1 MAGISLDGLQSGL
14 DTTLLISQLMSIE
27 AIPRTLITQNKAKA
41 SSALTDFQG
50 LNTRLTLLLEQAT
63 KAAEPG
69 GMQRFT
75 TTASNESVKAT
86 AGDGASVGTI
96 DLTVSRV
103 ASSHVLVTGAMAEWP
118 DSPPVLTI
126 VRPDGT
132 RTEVSAASGSMQD
145 VARAINNAD
154 LGITAT
160 RVQAGTDASG
170 ATLYRLQ
177 LSSDQT
183 GAAAAFQVF
192 QGDEAAVDAG
202 TAVDLQTTPGAAL
215 IRQAQDAA
223 VTLWPGTA
231 AAQELTS
238 ASNTFD
244 DLLPGLDVTVSK
256 VSADPVTVTV
266 GQDLAASSEAAKG
279 FLDQVKSVL
288 LFITQ
293 KQATSKTTDA
303 EGNTVTNV
311 GSFTSDAN
319 IRTLQQALVAAIQ
332 APVDGASL
340 SPYGISFTK
349 DGDLEFDAEKFQD
362 ALQTEPAKVQA
373 AFETIAG
380 RIGEVATRYSDK
392 YDGLLT
398 KQIDNRQSLI
408 DDMDDQITAWTHRLE
423 QREATLRRTY
433 SALEVALG
441 TMNSQA
447 TFLTSQLAGLPTWNP
462 SK

>member
-14 DTTLLISQLMSIE
+14 DTTLLIQQLMTIE

-41 SSALTDFQG
+41 GSALTDFQA
-50 LNTRLTLLLEQAT
+50 LNTRLATLLEQAT
-63 KAAEPG
+63 KAAKPG
-69 GMQRFT
+69 AMQRFT
-75 TTASNESVKAT
+75 TTASDESVKVV
-86 AGDGASVGTI
+86 AGDGASVGSI
-96 DLTVSRV
+96 DLSVTRV
-103 ASSHVLVTGAMAEWP
+103 ASPHVLVTAPMNQWP
-118 DSPPVLTI
+118 ATPPALTI

-132 RTEVSAASGSMQD
+132 RTEVSAASGSLED
-145 VARAINNAD
+145 VARAVNNAD

-170 ATLYRLQ
+170 AALYRLQ
-177 LSSDQT
+177 FSSNET
-183 GAAAAFQVF
+183 GADAAFQIF
-192 QGDEAAVDAG
+192 QGDGAAVDAG
-202 TAVDLQTTPGAAL
+202 TAVDLATAPGAAL

-223 VTLWPGTA
+223 VTLWPGTD
-231 AAQELTS
+231 AAQEITS
-238 ASNTFD
+238 ASNTFE

-256 VSADPVTVTV
+256 ISTDPVSVTV
-266 GQDLAASSEAAKG
+266 DQDLTASSDAAKG

-288 LFITQ
+288 AFITQ
-293 KQATSKTTDA
+293 KQATSKSTDA
-303 EGNTVTNV
+303 EGNTITSV
-311 GSFTSDAN
+311 GSFTSDSN
-319 IRTLQQALVAAIQ
+319 VRTLQQALVAAIQ

-349 DGDLEFDAEKFQD
+349 DGELEFDAEKFQT
-362 ALQTEPAKVQA
+362 ALRTEPGKVQA

-380 RIGEVATRYSDK
+380 RVADVATRYSDK

-398 KQIDNRQSLI
+398 KQIENRQSLI
-408 DDMDDQITAWTHRLE
+408 DDMDDQITAWTQRLE

-447 TFLTSQLAGLPTWNP
+447 TFLTSQLAGLPTWNT

>member
-1 MAGISLDGLQSGL
+1 MGISLDGLQSGL
-14 DTTLLISQLMSIE
+14 DTTALITQLMTIE

-41 SSALTDFQG
+41 STALTDFQS
-50 LNTRLTLLLEQAT
+50 LNTRLTALLEQAT
-63 KAAEPG
+63 SAAKPG

-75 TTASNESVKAT
+75 TSASDDSIKVV
-86 AGDGASVGTI
+86 AGDGAAAGSL
-96 DLTVSRV
+96 DLTVTRV
-103 ASSHVLVTGAMAEWP
+103 ASAHVLVSAPQASWP
-118 DSPPVLTI
+118 TTPPVLTI

-132 RTEVSAASGSMQD
+132 RTEVTAASGSIED
-145 VARAINNAD
+145 VARAVNTAD

-170 ATLYRLQ
+170 IPLYRLQ
-177 LSSDQT
+177 FASNET
-183 GAAAAFQVF
+183 GAASAFQVF
-192 QGDEAAVDAG
+192 QGDAAAVDAG
-202 TAVDLQTTPGAAL
+202 TAVDLQSAPGAAL

-231 AAQELTS
+231 AAQEITS
-238 ASNTFD
+238 ASNTFAG
-244 DLLPGLDVTVSK
+244 LLPGLDVTVATP
-256 VSADPVTVTV
+256 SAAPVTIGVTP
-266 GQDLAASSEAAKG
+266 DLEASANAAKG

-288 LFITQ
+288 AFITQ

-303 EGNTVTNV
+303 DGNTVTNV
-311 GSFTSDAN
+311 GSFTSDSN
-319 IRTLQQALVAAIQ
+319 VRTLQQALVAAIQ

-340 SPYGISFTK
+340 SPYGISFSK
-349 DGDLEFDAEKFQD
+349 DGDLEFDAAKFQA
-362 ALQTEPAKVQA
+362 ALGSEPAKVQA

-380 RIGEVATRYSDK
+380 RIGDVATRYSDK

-398 KQIDNRQSLI
+398 KQIENRESLI
-408 DDMDDQITAWTHRLE
+408 GDMDDQLAAWTRRLE

-447 TFLTSQLAGLPTWNP
+447 TFLTSQLGGLPTWNS